1 MKKLLCFIVI
11 LISVVFVNSC
21 DIYNTTSISSELDMR
36 ESSTIVS
43 DSVSKDIL
51 EASEV
56 TSHDDDFQNIDLTN
70 DTNTFIWRDT
80 GITGCADLPYYSE
93 YGEIKY
99 VLSQNDTG
107 IFGTY
112 ALKDSKKTSFYPN
125 AYNVYYYNGVTYGI
139 IVSENDERYYSILH
153 DDGSHEKVFKCE
165 NVYYFEDK
173 IYYYGIKQSDEHE
186 DYFTCLYRA
195 SIDGSDIEVVA
206 DDIYAWPVY
215 PNVIKYS
222 DYIVYT
228 EFNGGINVVSPN
240 GEKALLVEDATSM
253 RSLHIIND
261 DYVYYSEC
269 AYSYGFSGSLNATY
283 TLWRV
288 RLDGTN
294 RERLLSHESKSFGFD
309 VAIYNEKLLIFTSND
324 IHIYDSNLV
333 ESNVYDFAEYGIDE
347 LEQIIIKNGNVIFSM
362 RNYDEERQE
371 YVVYNSNGEIVFEY

>member
-21 DIYNTTSISSELDMR
+21 DINNATSISSEPDKQV
-36 ESSTIVS
+36 SSTIVS
-43 DSVSKDIL
+43 GSVSEDIL
-51 EASEV
+51 DASV
-56 TSHDDDFQNIDLTN
+56 DTSHNDSLNIDLTN
-70 DTNTFIWRDT
+70 DTDTFIWRDT

-107 IFGTY
+107 KFGTY
-112 ALKDSKKTSFYPN
+112 ALKDGKKTAFYPN

-139 IVSENDERYYSILH
+139 IVSENDERYYSLLH
-153 DDGSHEKVFKCE
+153 DDGSHEKVFECE
-165 NVYYFEDK
+165 NVYHFEDK
-173 IYYYGIKQSDEHE
+173 IYYYGIKQSDDHE
-186 DYFTCLYRA
+186 DYVTCLYRA
-195 SIDGSDIEVVA
+195 NIDGSDIEVVA

-228 EFNGGINVVSPN
+228 EFNGGINVVSPD
-240 GEKALLVEDATSM
+240 GEKTLLVEDATSM

-261 DYVYYSEC
+261 DFVYYSEC
-269 AYSYGFSGSLNATY
+269 TYNYDFSGSLNATY

-288 RLDGTN
+288 RLDGTDC
-294 RERLLSHESKSFGFD
+294 ERLLLHESKSFGFD
-309 VAIYNEKLLIFTSND
+309 VTIYNGKILLFTSNA

-333 ESNVYDFAEYGIDE
+333 ESDAHDYDE
-347 LEQIIIKNGNVIFSM
+347 LGVSEIEQIIIKNGNIIFAM
-362 RNYDEERQE
+362 RNHDEERQK
-371 YVVYNSNGEIVFEY
+371 YVVYDSNGEIVFEY